1 MLVKVCSS
9 KLRQVLVVNFRRFNR
24 AMDQKKSIHSNKTIL
39 GNESG
44 HAILEFA
51 ISLFF
56 LGTLTM
62 GIVDF
67 GNVLNDYA
75 SLTEAAHQ
83 GARYGSGNIH
93 LQSTTPI
100 SQLTGDQQ
108 GCPTSVITRTGP
120 GTPEDDAHLELQE
133 RVSEVLGLNTTQLKQ
148 DSLCVTSRLENSG
161 SYQNIVVDVQVAYT
175 SMIFGPLPIK
185 VQARAPY
192 LHN

>member
-1 MLVKVCSS
+1 
-9 KLRQVLVVNFRRFNR
+9 
-24 AMDQKKSIHSNKTIL
+24 MDNKKSIHSKKTL
-39 GNESG
+39 PTKTALRRDESG

-62 GIVDF
+62 GIIDF

-75 SLTEAAHQ
+75 ALTEAAHQ
-83 GARYGSGNIH
+83 GARYGSGSIY
-93 LQSTTPI
+93 LQNTTPL
-100 SQLTGDQQ
+100 SKLTADQQ
-108 GCPTSVITRTGP
+108 GCPTSVTTRTGP
-120 GTPEDDAHLELQE
+120 GSPEDDAHTELQE
-133 RVSEVLGLNTTQLKQ
+133 RVSEVLDLNTTQLKQ
-148 DSLCVTSRLENSG
+148 DSLCVTSRLENDG

-175 SMIFGPLPIK
+175 SMMFGPLPIK